1 MPLPVI
7 DKSRYRKHLNL
18 FLLAFV
24 LSLMVLSLSFGAGL
38 IALFGAEA
46 IAGQPTGNFHLN
58 LLGVILAVVFC
69 SAVVLHVKSTAFFTE
84 IDVVWQLKQRQNRIF
99 RKLAKIKAA
108 AAQHDANAMIILLFY
123 YTSLQQV
130 YHLDDN
136 TLTLSTLSRDLAQLQ
151 AYIQELGLNLSAEQ
165 FTPSM
170 LDAF

>member
-1 MPLPVI
+1 
-7 DKSRYRKHLNL
+7 
-18 FLLAFV
+18 
-24 LSLMVLSLSFGAGL
+24 
-38 IALFGAEA
+38 
-46 IAGQPTGNFHLN
+46 
-58 LLGVILAVVFC
+58 
-69 SAVVLHVKSTAFFTE
+69 
-84 IDVVWQLKQRQNRIF
+84 
-99 RKLAKIKAA
+99 A

-151 AYIQELGLNLSAEQ
+151 ANIQELGLNLSAEQ